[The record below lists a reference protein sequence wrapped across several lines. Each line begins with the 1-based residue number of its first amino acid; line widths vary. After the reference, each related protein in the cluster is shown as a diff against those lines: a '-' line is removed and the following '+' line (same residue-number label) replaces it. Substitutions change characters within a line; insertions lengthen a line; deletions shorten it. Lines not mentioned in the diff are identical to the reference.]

1 MKNRGFFKKWLG
13 ISVLLFCVGMVTAQQ
28 IDVSGVV
35 TDAISGEPI
44 PGVSVVQKNTMI
56 GTITDVDGVYRI
68 EVERGSTIVFS
79 SVGYLSKEVIVE
91 SAGTYNVVLES
102 AMYDVDEVVV
112 TALGISR
119 QKKSLGYTV
128 SEVESE

>member
-79 SVGYLSKEVIVE
+79 SVGYLSKEVVAE
-91 SAGTYNVVLES
+91 SAGPIMLFLNPLCTMWMRL
-102 AMYDVDEVVV
+102 
-112 TALGISR
+112 L
-119 QKKSLGYTV
+119 
-128 SEVESE
+128 

>member
-1 MKNRGFFKKWLG
+1 MG